1 MIKIC
6 LKNSIHR
13 LAYFHKDLR
22 KKYKKFSLEREIPT
36 YKKDSRF
43 SLKQNRF
50 LQIKTCKRVLF
61 KKKGFMRGVHV
72 SSIVN

>member
-22 KKYKKFSLEREIPT
+22 KKYKKFSLQREIPT
-36 YKKDSRF
+36 NKKDSRF
-43 SLKQNRF
+43 SLKKK
-50 LQIKTCKRVLF
+50 QILADKN
-61 KKKGFMRGVHV
+61 M
-72 SSIVN
+72 